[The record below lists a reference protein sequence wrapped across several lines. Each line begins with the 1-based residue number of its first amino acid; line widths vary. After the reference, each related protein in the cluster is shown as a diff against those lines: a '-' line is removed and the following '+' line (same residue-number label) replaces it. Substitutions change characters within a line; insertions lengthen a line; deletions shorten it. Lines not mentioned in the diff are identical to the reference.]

1 MKTKYKIKHKII
13 SILAII
19 ITIINIS
26 NISSAS
32 LVGKEVNISVREYN
46 NIPYSYGNE
55 ERKAVLRFTDDNI
68 PVYVMKKNNIMTSFT
83 MSNIEFYNDEK
94 IKNILKNG
102 YGCKT
107 WEELGTNNLEEAYIA
122 TQEAI
127 YVSKEGRNI
136 EDYKIIQGEE
146 EKANR
151 ILNTTK
157 EILKN
162 ASKEKPS
169 TININT
175 NDTKWKIYEEDN
187 AYKYKEYNIESA
199 NTIPGDITIQKGEDI
214 RVVDKLTNETKTNF
228 SDGDIFYLIVPK
240 DIDQEITLQFNYEMR
255 GANLYTY
262 RKTSALEEQYLL
274 AEKESFI
281 SSAIFVEKVAIE
293 NNVEILNEDH
303 ETKLPIVGNE
313 FSIIKEDG
321 TVVKRD
327 LVTNAEGKIS
337 INLSEGKYYLQQTS
351 TIDGYNLNKAL
362 IEIDVDNQEN
372 ITIKV
377 ESTKPITEEVTILN
391 KEINVIEES
400 KNVIENNITE
410 VSNIKTTNINK
421 EIINEINET
430 NLYNVNN
437 FINTINRKNVTNLT
451 KENIYNNYIDE
462 IYTQN
467 KELEGENV
475 TLNMTRK
482 DYVNY
487 IDMVML
493 NSAKVPILPVASK

>member
-26 NISSAS
+26 SISSAS

-68 PVYVMKKNNIMTSFT
+68 PVYVMKKNNIITSFT
-83 MSNIEFYNDEK
+83 TNNIEFYDDEK

-102 YGCKT
+102 YGCKD
-107 WEELGTNNLEEAYIA
+107 WQELGTNNVEEAYIA

-127 YVSKEGRNI
+127 YIQKEGRNI
-136 EDYKIIQGEE
+136 DDYEIVEGEE
-146 EKANR
+146 ERANR

-169 TININT
+169 TINITT
-175 NDTKWKIYEEDN
+175 NDTKWKTYEEN
-187 AYKYKEYNIESA
+187 NNYKYKEYSIESG
-199 NTIPGDITIQKGEDI
+199 NTIPGDIIVQQGEDV
-214 RVVDKLTNETKTNF
+214 RVIDKLTNETKNMF
-228 SDGDIFYLIVPK
+228 NDGDAFYLIVPK
-240 DIDQEITLQFNYEMR
+240 NIEQEIKIQFGYEKKDVY
-255 GANLYTY
+255 LYIY
-262 RKTSALEEQYLL
+262 KKTEALEDQYLL

-281 SSAIFVEKVAIE
+281 SSAIFIEKVAIE

-303 ETKLPIVGNE
+303 ETKLPIVGNV

-321 TVVKRD
+321 TVVKSD

-337 INLSEGKYYLQQTS
+337 INLSEGKYYLKQTS
-351 TIDGYNLNKAL
+351 TIDEYNLNKTL
-362 IEIDVDNQEN
+362 IEIEVGSEGS
-372 ITIKV
+372 IKTKI
-377 ESTKPITEEVTILN
+377 ESTKPVTEEATILN

-430 NLYNVNN
+430 NLHNVNN
-437 FINTINRKNVTNLT
+437 FINTINRKNITNLT
-451 KENIYNNYIDE
+451 KENFYNNYIDE

-467 KELEGENV
+467 KELEGENI

-487 IDMVML
+487 IDMVMFD
-493 NSAKVPILPVASK
+493 SAKVPTLPVASK

>member
-19 ITIINIS
+19 IIIINIS

-32 LVGKEVNISVREYN
+32 LVGKEVNISAREYN

-68 PVYVMKKNNIMTSFT
+68 PVYVMKKNDVITSFT
-83 MSNIEFYNDEK
+83 TNNIEFYNDEA

-102 YGCKT
+102 YGCKN
-107 WEELGTNNLEEAYIA
+107 WQELGSNNVEEAYLA

-127 YVSKEGRNI
+127 YIQKEGRNI
-136 EDYKIIQGEE
+136 DDYEIVEGEE
-146 EKANR
+146 ESANR
-151 ILNTTK
+151 ILNTTR

-162 ASKEKPS
+162 ASKEKPN
-169 TININT
+169 TINITT
-175 NDTKWKIYEEDN
+175 NDTKWKTYEEN
-187 AYKYKEYNIESA
+187 SNYKYKEYSIESA
-199 NTIPGDITIQKGEDI
+199 NTIPGDITIQNGKDVK
-214 RVVDKLTNETKTNF
+214 VVDKLTNEIKSTFN
-228 SDGDIFYLIVPK
+228 DGDIFYLIVPK
-240 DIDQEITLQFNYEMR
+240 DIDQEITLQFNYEMS
-255 GANLYTY
+255 GTNLYTY
-262 RKTSALEEQYLL
+262 RKTSAIEEQYLL
-274 AEKESFI
+274 AEKEGFVLSASFKEEVI
-281 SSAIFVEKVAIE
+281 TEV
-293 NNVEILNEDH
+293 NLEILNQSK
-303 ETKLPIVGNE
+303 ETKLPIKGNI
-313 FSIIKEDG
+313 FSIIKQDG
-321 TVVKRD
+321 TVVKRELETD
-327 LVTNAEGKIS
+327 EEGKINTK
-337 INLSEGKYYLQQTS
+337 IAKGKYYLQQTN

-362 IEIDVDNQEN
+362 IEIDVGDQEN
-372 ITIKV
+372 ISIKV
-377 ESTKPITEEVTILN
+377 ESTKPVTEEVTILN

-421 EIINEINET
+421 EIINETNET
-430 NLYNVNN
+430 NLHNVNN

-475 TLNMTRK
+475 TLHMTRK

-487 IDMVML
+487 IDMLML
-493 NSAKVPILPVASK
+493 DSAKVPILPVASK